1 MENKVKEIKHKND
14 KRIEEKFKGKNP
26 LDEVL
31 DQLKEYEE
39 GTTPKEP
46 DRCC

>member
-1 MENKVKEIKHKND
+1 MEKHKPKND
-14 KRIEEKFKGKNP
+14 KAIEEKFKGRNP

-31 DQLKEYEE
+31 EILEEYDE
-39 GTTPKEP
+39 GTAPKEP